1 MQVTCLER
9 PLALEAGASGRVVAI
24 SCDRRNRRA
33 NLVKG
38 MSRAME
44 KPDTIEKAQSTYASF
59 VNWFK
64 WGTIIVAILTAIVV
78 MIIA

>member
-1 MQVTCLER
+1 
-9 PLALEAGASGRVVAI
+9 
-24 SCDRRNRRA
+24 
-33 NLVKG
+33 
-38 MSRAME
+38 ME

-64 WGTIIVAILTAIVV
+64 WGTIVVAILTAIVV